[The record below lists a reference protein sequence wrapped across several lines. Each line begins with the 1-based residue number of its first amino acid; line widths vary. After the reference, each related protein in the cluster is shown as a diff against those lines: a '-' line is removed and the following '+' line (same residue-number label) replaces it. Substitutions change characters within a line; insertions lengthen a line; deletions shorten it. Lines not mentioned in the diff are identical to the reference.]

1 MIAPKVFTVGQ
12 INRYIKN
19 LLEND
24 FILNSLLV
32 QGEISNFKAHSSGHW
47 YFTLKDA
54 TGALSCMIFRQ
65 DAEEIPFLPEN
76 GMQVILY
83 GRVSLYER
91 TGQYQLYGEFMEPVG
106 MGALQM
112 AFEQMKEKLAAEGL
126 FDADFKREMPAHA
139 KCIAVVTSPVG
150 AAVRDVIQIVK
161 RRDPRVKIAVFP
173 TLVQGEKAAEDIV
186 RSLRLANEWGGA
198 DVIILGRGG
207 GSMEDLWPFNEEKV
221 ARAVFASEIPVISAV
236 GHETDFTITDFVSD
250 LRAPTPSAA
259 AELATA
265 IPLESRIA
273 MLEGM
278 QERLWRDVSAAMV
291 SSRRR
296 LEFLKERPV
305 LKRPLEKLHQLRVDV
320 EGQSRAMQRETMQR
334 LEKNAGRLAAAQA
347 RLESVSPFS
356 VMKRGYAMILNEA
369 GQPLTA
375 AADAREG
382 QKLQIE
388 MRDGRLYAA
397 VTGKAVIDDG
407 KEKTVL

>member
-161 RRDPRVKIAVFP
+161 RRDPHVKIAVFP

-207 GSMEDLWPFNEEKV
+207 GSREDLWPFNEEKV

-305 LKRPLEKLHQLRVDV
+305 LKRPLEKLHQLRADV
-320 EGQSRAMQRETMQR
+320 EGQSQAMQRETMRR